1 MNLMLPDS
9 GLLFWMTI
17 IFAIVFFILAKFGFP
32 IITGMVEK
40 RNKRI
45 DDALSAARRAEAA
58 LADLSVEQER
68 LLSEARVEQARL
80 LQEAAS
86 ERDRMM
92 ARAREEAVE
101 EAGRIVNEAKERI
114 REEKEEALR
123 DVRREVALLSLS
135 IAEKIIRKDLAEE
148 KGQKDLVDRL
158 INEITADDGS
168 SASEMTG

>member
-45 DDALSAARRAEAA
+45 DDALAAARKAEAA
-58 LADLSVEQER
+58 LADLSAEQER
-68 LLSEARVEQARL
+68 LLSEARAEQARL
-80 LQEAAS
+80 LQEAAY

-123 DVRREVALLSLS
+123 DVRRKVALLSIS
-135 IAEKIIRKDLAEE
+135 IAERIIRKDLAEE

-158 INEITADDGS
+158 INEIAADEGS
-168 SASEMTG
+168 SASEMTS